1 MADKIYVE
9 GGILVDTPYLKYND
23 GGAGFSQAPEDS
35 IVVPTNVE
43 DENGK
48 YLLIDDKHPQSVFDE
63 YYAQTWFTVTTFGT
77 PIFHITLADAYD
89 QFRKSISEF
98 KHLLNEQLSDERNA
112 QTLFNLV
119 HTGVLASLDTFV
131 LDCILSKVLN
141 DENAFNGFA
150 SKILKDKNV
159 DAKRS
164 RDEWIKWE
172 HKTIDEILKKSY
184 SNIDTI
190 KDVFKLL
197 YNISLSDKDGHV
209 KDYIRIRHLIA
220 HRNGRNKDGDII
232 YISKSEIQDIICNVS
247 GFVEQIY
254 RKIK

>member
-1 MADKIYVE
+1 MADKVYVE

-48 YLLIDDKHPQSVFDE
+48 YLLIDDKHPQSIFDE

-141 DENAFNGFA
+141 DENTFNDFA

-159 DAKRS
+159 DAERS
-164 RDEWIKWE
+164 RDERIKWE

-184 SNIDTI
+184 CNIGTI

-197 YNISLSDKDGHV
+197 YKVSVTDKNGLV
-209 KDYIRIRHLIA
+209 KEQIINRHLIA
-220 HRNGRNKDGDII
+220 HRNGRKKDGSII
-232 YISKSEIQDIICNVS
+232 KINQSDISKIISDVS
-247 GFVEQIY
+247 GFVDQIY
-254 RKIK
+254 SKIQ

>member
-1 MADKIYVE
+1 MADKVYVE
-9 GGILVDTPYLKYND
+9 GGILVNTPYLKYKNA
-23 GGAGFSQAPEDS
+23 GALFIEAPEGA
-35 IVVPTNVE
+35 IVIPTNVE

-48 YLLIDDKHPQSVFDE
+48 YLLIDDKHPQSIFDE
-63 YYAQTWFTVTTFGT
+63 YYAQTWFTATTFGT

-112 QTLFNLV
+112 QTMFKLV

-131 LDCILSKVLN
+131 IDCILSKVLN
-141 DENAFNGFA
+141 DEVAFKSFA
-150 SKILKDKNV
+150 SKILKDKKV
-159 DAKRS
+159 DVERS
-164 RDEWIKWE
+164 RDERIKWE
-172 HKTIDEILKKSY
+172 HETIDEMLKKSY
-184 SNIDTI
+184 SNVGTI

-197 YNISLSDKDGHV
+197 YNISLTDKDGHV
-209 KDYIRIRHLIA
+209 KNYIRIRHLIA

-254 RKIK
+254 SKIK